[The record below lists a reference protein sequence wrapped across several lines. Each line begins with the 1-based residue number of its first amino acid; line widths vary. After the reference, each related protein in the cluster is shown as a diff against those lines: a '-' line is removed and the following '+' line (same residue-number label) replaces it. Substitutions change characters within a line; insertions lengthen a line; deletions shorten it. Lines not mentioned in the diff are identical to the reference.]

1 MFCYATKQ
9 SVFLFY
15 DHFGRKIMDEK
26 IRNLIAQYLL
36 EISKSKLKLQ
46 NYTALDLLTD
56 EIINEELAYQEDLN
70 DRVEKLR
77 EVLKNFNR

>member
-1 MFCYATKQ
+1 M
-9 SVFLFY
+9 FY